1 LTGPASELDRLLAP
15 GAIDTPLDLV
25 QLDQILK
32 TVEQPKASLSYW
44 QQIFDWLKQYYP
56 EAEAMDSEWLA
67 PLVNWFFKYGD
78 LFFYF
83 G

>member
-1 LTGPASELDRLLAP
+1 M
-15 GAIDTPLDLV
+15 DTPLDLV

-44 QQIFDWLKQYYP
+44 QQIFDWL
-56 EAEAMDSEWLA
+56 A
-67 PLVNWFFKYGD
+67 PLVNWFVKYGD